1 MEGSRRGKG
10 NREKGLPTPDPH
22 VDGGNGVKTIVY
34 NTKKDKKKG
43 GQKKKEEKKKE
54 KEREK
59 ENKWLKKYNSKKEE
73 FITLS
78 PNTRACPRIL
88 LVSVRV

>member
-1 MEGSRRGKG
+1 MESSRRGKG

-22 VDGGNGVKTIVY
+22 VDGGNRVKTIVY
-34 NTKKDKKKG
+34 NMKDKKKR
-43 GQKKKEEKKKE
+43 GQKRKEEE

-59 ENKWLKKYNSKKEE
+59 ESKRLKKYNSKKEE

-78 PNTRACPRIL
+78 PNTRACSRIL
-88 LVSVRV
+88 FASVRV

>member
-1 MEGSRRGKG
+1 MKGSRRGKG

-22 VDGGNGVKTIVY
+22 VDGGNCVKIIVY
-34 NTKKDKKKG
+34 NAKEDKKKG
-43 GQKKKEEKKKE
+43 RQKRKEEE

-59 ENKWLKKYNSKKEE
+59 ESKRLKKYNSKKEE

-78 PNTRACPRIL
+78 PNTRAYPRIL
-88 LVSVRV
+88 FASVHV

>member
-34 NTKKDKKKG
+34 NTKKEKTERQIEKGGGRKRKKKRE
-43 GQKKKEEKKKE
+43 QKVEE
-54 KEREK
+54 
-59 ENKWLKKYNSKKEE
+59 
-73 FITLS
+73 IQQ
-78 PNTRACPRIL
+78 
-88 LVSVRV
+88 